1 LAIFAVNGFQ
11 LFRFPQI
18 KKKII
23 IMELIKKL
31 FRFAGDVDKK
41 TSLAVNILGWVLL
54 VFFWWLIPTLGWIK
68 PTILPSPIDVIM
80 CYKTLFVERNLLF
93 NTGYSIFINLGGYLQ
108 AMALAI
114 PLGFLIGLIPFFR
127 HLVSKQIEAIRFTPL
142 PATTGI
148 FMALF
153 GLGLGVK
160 VEFLAFGIFVYLL
173 PAIAQRIK
181 DIETDDHLKALKQTM
196 WTLNAS
202 PWMTLKHF
210 YIPSVL
216 SRFSM
221 DVINL
226 VAVSWTYIV
235 IAEMVNAQGG
245 LGSMIYMA
253 TSRGSHVDQLYA
265 VLLLIIFIGFVQD
278 KLLKLLD
285 KKLFKFKYA

>member
-1 LAIFAVNGFQ
+1 M
-11 LFRFPQI
+11 
-18 KKKII
+18 
-23 IMELIKKL
+23 MELFKRL
-31 FRFAGDVDKK
+31 FRFAGDVDQK
-41 TSLAVNILGWVLL
+41 TALAVNISGWCLL
-54 VFFWWLIPTLGWIK
+54 VFFWWLIPTMGWIK
-68 PTILPSPIDVIM
+68 STILPSPIDVIK
-80 CYKTLFVERNLLF
+80 CFKTLFVERDLLY

-108 AMALAI
+108 ALALAI

-202 PWMTLKHF
+202 PWMTL
-210 YIPSVL
+210 
-216 SRFSM
+216 

-265 VLLLIIFIGFVQD
+265 VLLLIIFIGFAQD
-278 KLLKLLD
+278 KLLKMLD
-285 KKLFKFKYA
+285 RKLFKFKYA

>member
-1 LAIFAVNGFQ
+1 
-11 LFRFPQI
+11 
-18 KKKII
+18 
-23 IMELIKKL
+23 MELFKKL
-31 FRFAGDVDKK
+31 FRFAGEVDKK
-41 TSLAVNILGWVLL
+41 TALAVNILGWILL
-54 VFFWWLIPTLGWIK
+54 IFFWWLIPTIGLIK
-68 PTILPSPIDVIM
+68 PTILPSPFDVIK
-80 CYKTLFVERNLLF
+80 CFKTLFIERNLLY
-93 NTGYSIFINLGGYLQ
+93 NTGYSIFINMGGYLQ

-114 PLGFLIGLIPFFR
+114 PLGFLIGLIPFVR
-127 HLVSKQIEAIRFTPL
+127 HLVSKQVEAIRFTPL

-160 VEFLAFGIFVYLL
+160 IEFLAFGIFVYLL

-181 DIETDDHLKALKQTM
+181 DIETDDHLKALQQTM

>member
-1 LAIFAVNGFQ
+1 MESLKELFKFGGEVRKQTAITLNIMGWI
-11 LFRFPQI
+11 LF
-18 KKKII
+18 
-23 IMELIKKL
+23 L
-31 FRFAGDVDKK
+31 F
-41 TSLAVNILGWVLL
+41 L
-54 VFFWWLIPTLGWIK
+54 WWLIPTMGWIQE
-68 PTILPSPIDVIM
+68 TILPSPVKVLA
-80 CYKTLFVERNLLF
+80 CFKTLFIERNLLY
-93 NTGYSIFINLGGYLQ
+93 NTGYSIVINLGGYLQ
-108 AMALAI
+108 ALLIAV
-114 PLGFLIGLIPFFR
+114 PLGFMVGMTPFFN

-148 FMALF
+148 FMAMF
-153 GLGLGVK
+153 GLGFGVK
-160 VEFLAFGIFVYLL
+160 IEFLAFGIFVYLL
-173 PAIAQRIK
+173 PAVNQRIK
-181 DIETDDHLKALKQTM
+181 DIETDDHLKALKQTI

-202 PWMTLKHF
+202 PWQSLKHF

-235 IAEMVNAQGG
+235 IAEMINAQGG
-245 LGSMIYMA
+245 MGYMIYMA

>member
-1 LAIFAVNGFQ
+1 MGTF
-11 LFRFPQI
+11 
-18 KKKII
+18 
-23 IMELIKKL
+23 KKL
-31 FRFAGDVDKK
+31 FRFADEVDKK
-41 TSLAVNILGWVLL
+41 TALTINVLGWFLL
-54 VFFWWLIPTLGWIK
+54 VFLWWLVSYFAWIK
-68 PTILPSPIDVIM
+68 PTILPSPVDVVK
-80 CYKTLFVERNLLF
+80 CFSTLFTERNLLY
-93 NTGYSIFINLGGYLQ
+93 NTGYSIFINLSGYLQ
-108 AMALAI
+108 ALALAI

-148 FMALF
+148 FMAMF
-153 GLGLGVK
+153 GLGLGIK

-181 DIETDDHLKALKQTM
+181 DIETDDHLKALQQTM

-235 IAEMVNAQGG
+235 IAEMINAQGG

-265 VLLLIIFIGFVQD
+265 VLLLIIFIGFAQD
-278 KLLKLLD
+278 KLLKLID

>member
-1 LAIFAVNGFQ
+1 MMAI
-11 LFRFPQI
+11 L
-18 KKKII
+18 
-23 IMELIKKL
+23 KKL
-31 FRFAGDVDKK
+31 FKFAGEVDKK
-41 TSLAVNILGWVLL
+41 TELVLNILGWVLL
-54 VFFWWLIPTLGWIK
+54 VFFWWLVSTLGWIK
-68 PTILPSPIDVIM
+68 PTILPSPVDVIK
-80 CYKTLFVERNLLF
+80 CFKILFVERHLLF

-108 AMALAI
+108 AIALAV
-114 PLGFLIGLIPFFR
+114 PLGLLVGLIPFFR
-127 HLVSKQIEAIRFTPL
+127 HMVSKQIEAIRFTPL

-160 VEFLAFGIFVYLL
+160 VQFLAFGIFVYLL
-173 PAIAQRIK
+173 PAITQRIK

-202 PWMTLKHF
+202 PWMSLKHF

-253 TSRGSHVDQLYA
+253 SSRGSHVDQLYA

-285 KKLFKFKYA
+285 KKVFKFKYA

>member
-1 LAIFAVNGFQ
+1 MEKVKR
-11 LFRFPQI
+11 LFRFGG
-18 KKKII
+18 
-23 IMELIKKL
+23 E
-31 FRFAGDVDKK
+31 VDRK
-41 TSLAVNILGWVLL
+41 TEMTLNVLGWLL
-54 VFFWWLIPTLGWIK
+54 LLFVWWLVPKMGWIK
-68 PTILPSPIDVIM
+68 PTILPSPVDVLL
-80 CYKTLFVERNLLF
+80 CFKTLFVERHLLY

-114 PLGFLIGLIPFFR
+114 PLGFIVGLIPFFR
-127 HLVSKQIEAIRFTPL
+127 HLVSKQIEAVRFTPL

-160 VEFLAFGIFVYLL
+160 VQFLAFGIFVYLL
-173 PAIAQRIK
+173 PAIAQRVK
-181 DIETDDHLKALKQTM
+181 DIQTDDHLKALQQTM

-202 PWMTLKHF
+202 PWMMMRHF

-265 VLLLIIFIGFVQD
+265 VLLLIIFIGFIQD

-285 KKLFKFKYA
+285 RKLFKFKYA

>member
-1 LAIFAVNGFQ
+1 MKDTL
-11 LFRFPQI
+11 
-18 KKKII
+18 
-23 IMELIKKL
+23 KKL
-31 FRFAGDVDKK
+31 FRFAGEVDHK
-41 TSLAVNILGWVLL
+41 TAVSVNILGWVLL
-54 VFFWWLIPTLGWIK
+54 IFFWWLLPTMGWVS
-68 PTILPSPIDVIM
+68 PQILPSPIDVLKS
-80 CYKTLFVERNLLF
+80 YKTLFVEQNLLY

-108 AMALAI
+108 AMAIAI
-114 PLGFLIGLIPFFR
+114 PLGFLVGLIPFFR
-127 HLVSKQIEAIRFTPL
+127 HLVSTQIEAVRFTPL

-148 FMALF
+148 FMAFF

-173 PAIAQRIK
+173 PAIAQRIR

-210 YIPSVL
+210 YFPSVI

-245 LGSMIYMA
+245 LGAMIFAA
-253 TSRGSHVDQLYA
+253 TQRGSNYKNLYA

-278 KLLKLLD
+278 KLLKMID

>member
-1 LAIFAVNGFQ
+1 
-11 LFRFPQI
+11 
-18 KKKII
+18 
-23 IMELIKKL
+23 METFKKL
-31 FRFAGDVDKK
+31 FRFAGEVDSK
-41 TSLAVNILGWVLL
+41 TATMVTILGWVLL
-54 VFFWWLIPTLGWIK
+54 LFIWWLMPTLGWIK
-68 PTILPSPIDVIM
+68 PTILPSPIDVIK
-80 CYKTLFVERNLLF
+80 CFKTLFVERNLLY
-93 NTGYSIFINLGGYLQ
+93 NTGYSIFINMGGYLQ

-114 PLGFLIGLIPFFR
+114 PLGFLVGLIPFFR

-173 PAIAQRIK
+173 PAITQRIK
-181 DIETDDHLKALKQTM
+181 DIETDDHLKALQQTM

-202 PWMTLKHF
+202 PWMTMKHF

-265 VLLLIIFIGFVQD
+265 VLLLIITIGFVQD

-285 KKLFKFKYA
+285 KKLFRFKYA

>member
-1 LAIFAVNGFQ
+1 MTKEDNSIL
-11 LFRFPQI
+11 LFYKSRKESVMVEI
-18 KKKII
+18 
-23 IMELIKKL
+23 IKKL
-31 FRFAGDVDKK
+31 FKFAGEVDKK
-41 TSLAVNILGWVLL
+41 TELALNIAGWVLL
-54 VFFWWLIPTLGWIK
+54 FVFWWLITAMGWIK
-68 PTILPSPIDVIM
+68 STILPSPIDVIR

-108 AMALAI
+108 AIALAI
-114 PLGFLIGLIPFFR
+114 PLGLLVGLIPFFR
-127 HLVSKQIEAIRFTPL
+127 HMVSKQIEAIRFTPL

-153 GLGLGVK
+153 GLGLNVK
-160 VEFLAFGIFVYLL
+160 VQFLAFGIFVYLL
-173 PAIAQRIK
+173 PSITQRIK
-181 DIETDDHLKALKQTM
+181 DIETDDHLKALQQTM

-202 PWMTLKHF
+202 PWNSLIHF

-265 VLLLIIFIGFVQD
+265 VLFLIIFIGFVQD

-285 KKLFKFKYA
+285 RKLFKFKYA

>member
-1 LAIFAVNGFQ
+1 
-11 LFRFPQI
+11 
-18 KKKII
+18 
-23 IMELIKKL
+23 MELFKSL
-31 FRFAGDVDKK
+31 FRFAGEVDKK
-41 TSLAVNILGWVLL
+41 TAWTINVLGWGLL
-54 VFFWWLIPTLGWIK
+54 IFFWWLISATGWIK
-68 PTILPSPIDVIM
+68 PTILPSPFAVIK
-80 CYKTLFVERNLLF
+80 CYETLFVERNLVY
-93 NTGYSIFINLGGYLQ
+93 NTGYSVLINLSGYVQ
-108 AMALAI
+108 ALALAI
-114 PLGFLIGLIPFFR
+114 PLGFIIGLVPFFR

-153 GLGLGVK
+153 GLGLGIK

-173 PAIAQRIK
+173 PAMAQRIK
-181 DIETDDHLKALKQTM
+181 DIETDDHLKALQQTM

-235 IAEMVNAQGG
+235 IAEMINAQGG
-245 LGSMIYMA
+245 LGAMIYMA

>member
-1 LAIFAVNGFQ
+1 
-11 LFRFPQI
+11 
-18 KKKII
+18 
-23 IMELIKKL
+23 MEIIKKL
-31 FRFAGDVDKK
+31 FRFAGEVDKK
-41 TSLAVNILGWVLL
+41 TALTVNILGWVLL
-54 VFFWWLIPTLGWIK
+54 VFFWWLISTLGWIK
-68 PTILPSPIDVIM
+68 STILPSPIDVIL
-80 CYKTLFVERNLLF
+80 CYKTLFVERHLLY
-93 NTGYSIFINLGGYLQ
+93 NTCYSIFINMGGYLQ

-114 PLGFLIGLIPFFR
+114 PLGFIVGLIPFFR
-127 HLVSKQIEAIRFTPL
+127 HLVSKQFEAIRFTPL

-153 GLGLGVK
+153 GIGLGVK

-265 VLLLIIFIGFVQD
+265 VLFLIIFIGFVQD

>member
-1 LAIFAVNGFQ
+1 MRKSV
-11 LFRFPQI
+11 
-18 KKKII
+18 
-23 IMELIKKL
+23 IMEKVKRL
-31 FRFAGDVDKK
+31 FKFAGEVDKK
-41 TSLAVNILGWVLL
+41 TALAVNILGWVLL
-54 VFFWWLIPTLGWIK
+54 LFFWWLIPTMGWIK
-68 PTILPSPIDVIM
+68 PTILPSPIDVLL
-80 CYKTLFVERNLLF
+80 CFKTLFVERNLLF

-108 AMALAI
+108 AMAIAI
-114 PLGFLIGLIPFFR
+114 PLGFMIGLIPFFR

-153 GLGLGVK
+153 GIGLGVK

-181 DIETDDHLKALKQTM
+181 DIETDDHLKALQQTM

-202 PWMTLKHF
+202 PWMMLKHF

-265 VLLLIIFIGFVQD
+265 ILLLIIFIGFVQD

-285 KKLFKFKYA
+285 RKLFKFKYA

>member
-1 LAIFAVNGFQ
+1 MMKL
-11 LFRFPQI
+11 
-18 KKKII
+18 K
-23 IMELIKKL
+23 EL
-31 FRFAGDVDKK
+31 FRFAGKVDRK
-41 TSLAVNILGWVLL
+41 TELILNISGWILL
-54 VFFWWLIPTLGWIK
+54 IFLWWLIPTMGWIK
-68 PTILPSPIDVIM
+68 STILPSPVDVLKSF
-80 CYKTLFVERNLLF
+80 KTLFVDRNLVY

-108 AMALAI
+108 AMAIAI
-114 PLGFLIGLIPFFR
+114 PLGFLVGLIPFFR
-127 HLVSKQIEAIRFTPL
+127 HLVSKQVEAIRFTPL

-173 PAIAQRIK
+173 PAIAQRIS
-181 DIETDDHLKALKQTM
+181 DIETDDHLKALQQTM

-245 LGSMIYMA
+245 LGSMIYMS

-265 VLLLIIFIGFVQD
+265 ILLLIIFIGFIQD

>member
-1 LAIFAVNGFQ
+1 MYSAFSFNINVN
-11 LFRFPQI
+11 LFFDFKMDR
-18 KKKII
+18 
-23 IMELIKKL
+23 LKKL
-31 FRFAGDVDKK
+31 FKFAGKVDSQ
-41 TSLAVNILGWVLL
+41 TALAVNIFGWILL
-54 VFFWWLIPTLGWIK
+54 LFFWWLIPTMGWIK
-68 PTILPSPIDVIM
+68 PTILPSPIDVIK
-80 CYKTLFVERNLLF
+80 CFPTLFGERNLIY

-108 AMALAI
+108 AMILAI
-114 PLGFLIGLIPFFR
+114 PLGFLVGLIPFFR
-127 HLVSKQIEAIRFTPL
+127 HLVSKQVEAIRFTPL
-142 PATTGI
+142 PAITGI

-173 PAIAQRIK
+173 PSIAQRIN
-181 DIETDDHLKALKQTM
+181 DIDTDDHLKALKQTM

-278 KLLKLLD
+278 KLLKKLD

>member
-1 LAIFAVNGFQ
+1 
-11 LFRFPQI
+11 
-18 KKKII
+18 
-23 IMELIKKL
+23 METLKKL
-31 FRFAGDVDKK
+31 SKFGGNVDNR
-41 TSLAVNILGWVLL
+41 TALILNMAGWVLL
-54 VFFWWLIPTLGWIK
+54 LFLWWLIPTMGWIRE
-68 PTILPSPIDVIM
+68 TILPSPVKVLT
-80 CYKTLFVERNLLF
+80 CYKVLFVERNLLY
-93 NTGYSIFINLGGYLQ
+93 NTGYSILINLGGYVQ
-108 AMALAI
+108 ALAI
-114 PLGFLIGLIPFFR
+114 AVPLGFLVGLIPFFR

-148 FMALF
+148 FMAIF
-153 GLGLGVK
+153 GLGFGVK

-173 PAIAQRIK
+173 PAVTQRIK
-181 DIETDDHLKALKQTM
+181 DIETDDHLKALKQTI
-196 WTLNAS
+196 WTLNAGTWQS
-202 PWMTLKHF
+202 LKHF

-235 IAEMVNAQGG
+235 IAEMINAQGG
-245 LGSMIYMA
+245 MGYMIYMA

-265 VLLLIIFIGFVQD
+265 ILMLIIFIGFTQD

>member
-1 LAIFAVNGFQ
+1 MG
-11 LFRFPQI
+11 
-18 KKKII
+18 
-23 IMELIKKL
+23 LIKKL
-31 FRFAGDVDKK
+31 FKFAGEVDKK
-41 TSLAVNILGWVLL
+41 TELTLNILGWVLL
-54 VFFWWLIPTLGWIK
+54 IFVWWLVTAFGWIK
-68 PTILPSPIDVIM
+68 STILPSPIDVIV

-108 AMALAI
+108 AMVIAI
-114 PLGFLIGLIPFFR
+114 PLGLLVGLIPFFR
-127 HLVSKQIEAIRFTPL
+127 HLVSKIIEAIRFTPL

-173 PAIAQRIK
+173 PSITQRIK
-181 DIETDDHLKALKQTM
+181 DIETDDHLKALQQTM

-265 VLLLIIFIGFVQD
+265 VLLLIIFIGFIQD
-278 KLLKLLD
+278 KLLKLMD
-285 KKLFKFKYA
+285 RKIFKFKYA

>member
-1 LAIFAVNGFQ
+1 MG
-11 LFRFPQI
+11 
-18 KKKII
+18 
-23 IMELIKKL
+23 LIKKL
-31 FRFAGDVDKK
+31 FRFAGEVDKN
-41 TSLAVNILGWVLL
+41 TALAVNILGWILL

-68 PTILPSPIDVIM
+68 PTILPSPIDVIK
-80 CYKTLFVERNLLF
+80 CFKTLFVERNLLY

-108 AMALAI
+108 ALAFAV
-114 PLGFLIGLIPFFR
+114 PLGFIVGLIPFFR

-181 DIETDDHLKALKQTM
+181 DIETDDHLKALQQTM

-202 PWMTLKHF
+202 PWMTLRHF

-265 VLLLIIFIGFVQD
+265 VLLLIIFIGFLQD
-278 KLLKLLD
+278 KFLKLLD
-285 KKLFKFKYA
+285 RKLFKFKYA

>member
-1 LAIFAVNGFQ
+1 
-11 LFRFPQI
+11 
-18 KKKII
+18 
-23 IMELIKKL
+23 METIRKL
-31 FRFAGDVDKK
+31 FRFAGEVDHK
-41 TSLAVNILGWVLL
+41 TALAVNILGWVLL
-54 VFFWWLIPTLGWIK
+54 LFLWWLIPTMGWIK
-68 PTILPSPIDVIM
+68 STILPSPIDVIK
-80 CYKTLFVERNLLF
+80 CFKTLFVERNLLY
-93 NTGYSIFINLGGYLQ
+93 NTGYSIFINLGGYMQ

-181 DIETDDHLKALKQTM
+181 DIETDDHLKALRQTM

-202 PWMTLKHF
+202 PWMTMKHF

-265 VLLLIIFIGFVQD
+265 VLLLIISIGFVQD

>member
-1 LAIFAVNGFQ
+1 
-11 LFRFPQI
+11 
-18 KKKII
+18 
-23 IMELIKKL
+23 MELFKKL
-31 FRFAGDVDKK
+31 FRFAGEVDSR
-41 TSLAVNILGWVLL
+41 TATIINILGWILL
-54 VFFWWLIPTLGWIK
+54 LFLWWLAPTLGWIK
-68 PTILPSPIDVIM
+68 PTILPSPIDVIK
-80 CYKTLFVERNLLF
+80 CFKTLLVERNLIY
-93 NTGYSIFINLGGYLQ
+93 NTGYSIFINMGGYLQ

-114 PLGFLIGLIPFFR
+114 PLGLLVGLIPFFR

-160 VEFLAFGIFVYLL
+160 MEFLAFGIFVYLL
-173 PAIAQRIK
+173 PAMTQRIR

-210 YIPSVL
+210 YLPSVL

-221 DVINL
+221 DVVNL

-265 VLLLIIFIGFVQD
+265 VLLLIICIGFVQD

-285 KKLFKFKYA
+285 RKLFRFKYA

>member
-1 LAIFAVNGFQ
+1 MEAI
-11 LFRFPQI
+11 R
-18 KKKII
+18 
-23 IMELIKKL
+23 KL
-31 FRFAGDVDKK
+31 FKFAGEVDRK
-41 TSLAVNILGWVLL
+41 TELALNISGWILL
-54 VFFWWLIPTLGWIK
+54 IFIWWLVTALGWIK
-68 PTILPSPIDVIM
+68 TTILPSPVDVIK
-80 CYKTLFVERNLLF
+80 CFKTLFAERNLVY
-93 NTGYSIFINLGGYLQ
+93 NTFYSIFINLGGYLQ
-108 AMALAI
+108 AIAI
-114 PLGFLIGLIPFFR
+114 AVPLGLFVGLIPFFR
-127 HLVSKQIEAIRFTPL
+127 HLVSKIVEAIRFTPL

-160 VEFLAFGIFVYLL
+160 VQFLAFGIFVYLL
-173 PAIAQRIK
+173 PAITQRIK
-181 DIETDDHLKALKQTM
+181 DIETDDHLKALQQTM
-196 WTLNAS
+196 WTLNAT

-278 KLLKLLD
+278 KLLKMLD
-285 KKLFKFKYA
+285 RKIFRFKYA

>member
-1 LAIFAVNGFQ
+1 MISDLSFKNLFKFGGVVNKQ
-11 LFRFPQI
+11 TAL
-18 KKKII
+18 
-23 IMELIKKL
+23 LL
-31 FRFAGDVDKK
+31 
-41 TSLAVNILGWVLL
+41 NILGWVLL
-54 VFFWWLIPTLGWIK
+54 IFFWWLIPTMGWIK
-68 PTILPSPIDVIM
+68 STILPSPFDVIK
-80 CYKTLFVERNLLF
+80 CYKTLFIERNLLY

-108 AMALAI
+108 ALALAI
-114 PLGFLIGLIPFFR
+114 PLGFTVGLIPFFR
-127 HLVSKQIEAIRFTPL
+127 HLVSKQVEAIRFTPL

-153 GLGLGVK
+153 GLGLSVK

-173 PAIAQRIK
+173 PAIAQRIQ
-181 DIETDDHLKALKQTM
+181 DIDTDDHLKALKQTM

-202 PWMTLKHF
+202 NWMTLKHF
-210 YIPSVL
+210 YLPSVL

-245 LGSMIYMA
+245 MGYMIYMA

-265 VLLLIIFIGFVQD
+265 ILLLIIFIGFVQD
-278 KLLKLLD
+278 KFLKFID
-285 KKLFKFKYA
+285 KRFFNFKYV

>member
-1 LAIFAVNGFQ
+1 MRKSV
-11 LFRFPQI
+11 
-18 KKKII
+18 
-23 IMELIKKL
+23 IMEIIKKL

-68 PTILPSPIDVIM
+68 PTILPSPIDVIG
-80 CYKTLFVERNLLF
+80 CFKTLFVERNLLY

-108 AMALAI
+108 AMSLAI
-114 PLGFLIGLIPFFR
+114 PLGFLVGLIPFFR

-173 PAIAQRIK
+173 PAITQRIK

-221 DVINL
+221 DIINL